1 MSLVITGKLEEELG
15 FGLRDF
21 SGEECGLTAI
31 IGKAQNEV
39 MTKMMQRVFHRGES
53 GYGVYL
59 GDLTEDTST
68 LDHFL
73 GSNFNDGI
81 KKGLKKDTSI
91 FMGHCRYPTSG
102 NKDSLL
108 ELQPFSIEN
117 QYGKIILAHNGNI
130 ENQEGLRLSLPSNTS
145 FRTSSDSELFLHLIS
160 NSNQNDFES
169 ALVETLKKVKRAFSL
184 IVLHK
189 DNQGQKT
196 FYAIKDINGIRPLDY
211 HFNGENLFVSSENQA
226 FLEYTNR
233 QFTSLEPAQMLRFR
247 VGESLKI
254 IDYNDQKLEPR
265 PCIFELI
272 YFQRPSNHLRDGS
285 SVIEFRK
292 DLGREL
298 YKEIRNQIEIG
309 ESSLVVPILRSGEF
323 SARGFSQESK
333 IQYKEA
339 LILNPNR
346 DRERSFTAESDESR
360 KKIIENKFI
369 FKDEYISGK
378 DLWLVDDS
386 IVRGNT
392 SKTLIQILREKGAKS
407 VNYLSASPMIVNT
420 CPYGMDFHIKKE
432 LIAVGRDLN
441 QIRNEIGADSVHYLS
456 FQGLKNV
463 SELYQQSSFCNRCFK
478 P

>member
-1 MSLVITGKLEEELG
+1 MWSCCNNWRNSKRSYERNDAKV
-15 FGLRDF
+15 
-21 SGEECGLTAI
+21 S
-31 IGKAQNEV
+31 
-39 MTKMMQRVFHRGES
+39 HRGES
-53 GYGVYL
+53 GHGVYS
-59 GDLTEDTST
+59 GDLIGDTSSS
-68 LDHFL
+68 LNHFL
-73 GSNFNDGI
+73 GSNFKGI
-81 KKGLKKDTSI
+81 NKDLENDTSI

-130 ENQEGLRLSLPSNTS
+130 QNQKEIRSSLPSNTS

-160 NSNQNDFES
+160 NSNQKDFEP
-169 ALVETLKKVKRAFSL
+169 ALIETLNTVKRAFSL

-272 YFQRPSNHLRDGS
+272 YFQRPDNLLKVDS
-285 SVIEFRK
+285 SATHFRK

-298 YKEIRNQIEIG
+298 YREIKDKITFS

-323 SARGFSQESK
+323 SAHGFSEESGIK
-333 IQYKEA
+333 YEEA

-378 DLWLVDDS
+378 DLWLIDDS

-392 SKTLIQILREKGAKS
+392 SKTLIQILKEKGAKS
-407 VNYLSASPMIVNT
+407 VNYLSASPMILNT
-420 CPYGMDFHIKKE
+420 CPYGMDFHTQKE
-432 LIAVGRDLN
+432 LIAVGKDLS
-441 QIRNEIGADSVHYLS
+441 QITSEIEADSIHYLS
-456 FQGLKNV
+456 LQGLKNV
-463 SELYQQSSFCNRCFK
+463 SKLYQRSSFCDKCFN